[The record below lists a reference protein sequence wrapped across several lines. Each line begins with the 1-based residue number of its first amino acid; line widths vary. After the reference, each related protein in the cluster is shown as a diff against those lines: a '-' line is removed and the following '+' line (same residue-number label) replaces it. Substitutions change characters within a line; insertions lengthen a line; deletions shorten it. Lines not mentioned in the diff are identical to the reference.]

1 MEAWRMEAWS
11 YRGRRAL
18 VTGASAGIGEAFAG
32 TLAAR
37 GMDLVLAA
45 RREERLREMA
55 ERLTREHG
63 IACEVVAV
71 DLAEDGAPE
80 RLWQAAMA
88 GGPIHLLVNN
98 AGVGAQGPFA
108 EVPLERQRTMIRL
121 NVEAV
126 VELTHLA
133 LGEMRPLGSGGIINV
148 SSIASF
154 LPLPHLA
161 VYAAS
166 KAFVQTFTEAVWAE
180 ARKEGVR
187 VVALAPGR
195 TPTEFQAVAGTGKV
209 TMRTFGART
218 PAAVA
223 EAGLVALEGGKEA
236 VVPGLANRLIAG
248 IPRLLPR
255 KWIARVVRHGM
266 ARRH

>member
-1 MEAWRMEAWS
+1 MEAWS

-32 TLAAR
+32 ILAAR

-218 PAAVA
+218 PEAVA

-266 ARRH
+266 VRRH

>member
-1 MEAWRMEAWS
+1 MEAWS

-18 VTGASAGIGEAFAG
+18 VTGASAGIGAAFAEA
-32 TLAAR
+32 LAGR

-45 RREERLREMA
+45 RREDRLREMA
-55 ERLTREHG
+55 ERLSREHG
-63 IACEVVAV
+63 VACEVVAI

-80 RLWQAAMA
+80 RLWQAAVA
-88 GGPIHLLVNN
+88 GGPVHLLVNN

-108 EVPLERQRTMIRL
+108 EVPLERQRAMIRL
-121 NVEAV
+121 NVEAL

-133 LGEMRPLGSGGIINV
+133 LGEMRALGSGGIINV

-180 ARKEGVR
+180 ARKERVR

-195 TPTEFQAVAGTGKV
+195 TPTEFQAVAGTGHV

-218 PAAVA
+218 PEAVV
-223 EAGLVALEGGKEA
+223 EAGLAALEEGQEG
-236 VVPGLANRLIAG
+236 VVPGLANRVIAG

-255 KWIARVVRHGM
+255 RWIARAARRVM
-266 ARRH
+266 ARRY

>member
-1 MEAWRMEAWS
+1 MEAWS

-18 VTGASAGIGEAFAG
+18 VTGASAGIGAAFAEA
-32 TLAAR
+32 LAGR
-37 GMDLVLAA
+37 GMELVLTA

-55 ERLTREHG
+55 EHLTARHG
-63 IACEVVAV
+63 VRCETVTV
-71 DLAEDGAPE
+71 DLAEDGGPE
-80 RLWQAAMA
+80 RLWQAAVA
-88 GGPIHLLVNN
+88 GGPVHLLVNN
-98 AGVGAQGPFA
+98 AGFGAQGLFQ
-108 EVPLERQRTMIRL
+108 EMPLERQRAMIRL

-133 LGEMRPLGSGGIINV
+133 LGEMRPLRSGGIINV

-195 TPTEFQAVAGTGKV
+195 IPTEFQTVAGTGRV
-209 TMRTFGART
+209 TLRTFGART
-218 PAAVA
+218 PEAVV
-223 EAGLVALEGGKEA
+223 EAGLDALEEGQEA

-255 KWIARVVRHGM
+255 RWIARGARRVM
-266 ARRH
+266 ARRR